1 MLTIRGLQVRYGAIT
16 AVRGV
21 DLDIKQGEIVALL
34 GANGA
39 GKSTIARSIA
49 GLLPF
54 QGDITYQGEKLVP
67 NAAEKNLR
75 RGIALVPEGRG
86 ILARMTV

>member
-1 MLTIRGLQVRYGAIT
+1 MLVIKGLEVRYGAIT

-21 DLDIKQGEIVALL
+21 DLEIKKGEIVALL

-54 QGDITYQGEKLVP
+54 QGEISFEGERLTPGKGAFVQLSW
-67 NAAEKNLR
+67 R
-75 RGIALVPEGRG
+75 D
-86 ILARMTV
+86 